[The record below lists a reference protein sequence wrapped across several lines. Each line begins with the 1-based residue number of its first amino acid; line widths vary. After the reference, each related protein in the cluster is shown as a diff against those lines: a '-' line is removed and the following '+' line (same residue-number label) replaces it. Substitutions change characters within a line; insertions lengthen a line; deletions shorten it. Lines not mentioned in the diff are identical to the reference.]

1 MRWICNSILEITLA
15 KLTLST
21 PVYCRTVYTCII
33 LYKYWY
39 MYMCVLSHMHTFFG
53 FQLPRKWRVSF
64 GCQNTA
70 SCHDLCDTSELIYVM
85 IFWQFH
91 MNLLYQSDICL
102 LTHTHTH
109 IYFQSANHSS
119 PFLLRISIHS
129 QILSHVCIIFLLF
142 IRHTPPPTHQ
152 TCLMCCCCS
161 IACHSNHFAQSSH
174 FTRFWF
180 LALPLRCVFIFGPLL
195 ILLPV
200 CVIWMWGKCDSRSA
214 EQRWLLVI

>member
-1 MRWICNSILEITLA
+1 MTGFVRLPKHRQLSWLVWHIRINLCYDILTVSYEFAISKWHLLA
-15 KLTLST
+15 
-21 PVYCRTVYTCII
+21 
-33 LYKYWY
+33 
-39 MYMCVLSHMHTFFG
+39 
-53 FQLPRKWRVSF
+53 
-64 GCQNTA
+64 
-70 SCHDLCDTSELIYVM
+70 D
-85 IFWQFH
+85 
-91 MNLLYQSDICL
+91 
-102 LTHTHTH
+102 THTHTH